1 MDWNGDGKHDWQ
13 DDAIFHNVINTDN
26 DSANNIPSGGGWGHS
41 SGGSTFYISQL
52 GKVVIVLDIIL
63 CVAAIF
69 MGYANIIGDLLGFG
83 IRFLFMEAPVCKG
96 FFSTF

>member
-13 DDAIFHNVINTDN
+13 DDSIFHNVINTDN
-26 DSANNIPSGGGWGHS
+26 DLSNDSPSGGGRNHS
-41 SGGSTFYISQL
+41 SGSSTFYISQL

-63 CVAAIF
+63 CVAALF

-83 IRFLFMEAPVCKG
+83 VIG
-96 FFSTF
+96 FFT

>member
-26 DSANNIPSGGGWGHS
+26 NSSNNTPSGGGGNHS
-41 SGGSTFYISQL
+41 SGSSTFYISQL
-52 GKVVIVLDIIL
+52 GKVVIVLDILL
-63 CVAAIF
+63 CVAALF

-83 IRFLFMEAPVCKG
+83 VIG
-96 FFSTF
+96 FFIAQWLDS